1 MNWTNPDNGGKTSL
15 HACVISK
22 RDGKEDWKGIETA
35 ELLIQNG
42 ARIDA
47 SCANDQTVLDTALL
61 GSAERD
67 MVEYIMTRVA

>member
-1 MNWTNPDNGGKTSL
+1 MNWSNPDQDGKTPL
-15 HACVISK
+15 HVCVMSK
-22 RDGKEDWKGIETA
+22 REGENWKGIETA

-47 SCANDQTVLDTALL
+47 SCANDQSVLDTALL
-61 GSAERD
+61 GSAERE

>member
-1 MNWTNPDNGGKTSL
+1 MNWTNQDQFGKTPL
-15 HACVISK
+15 HACVLSK
-22 RDGKEDWKGIETA
+22 RDGKKDWKGVETA

-47 SCANDQTVLDTALL
+47 SCANDQSVLDMALL

-67 MVEYIMTRVA
+67 MVEYIMTRVS